1 MLQWIIL
8 ALFCIMGIVFIAG
21 TFLCIFWLGLGALS
35 LLFKILMP
43 LILIVL
49 FIGFIAFIFGS

>member
-8 ALFCIMGIVFIAG
+8 ALFCITGIVFIAG
-21 TFLCIFWLGLGALS
+21 LFVCIFWLGLEALS
-35 LLFKILMP
+35 ILFKILLP
-43 LILIVL
+43 LILIFL